1 MSRKCYNDK
10 INVLE
15 IDRGIFLTKKQIW
28 FELAEDETIEQCLER
43 MKQQGYVPIARKEE
57 PVFHII
63 NNEPTYL
70 RQKVQF
76 KGALIEE

>member
-1 MSRKCYNDK
+1 MKSDG
-10 INVLE
+10 
-15 IDRGIFLTKKQIW
+15 GIFLTKKQVW
-28 FELAEDETIEQCLER
+28 FEVAEDETIDQCLER
-43 MKQQGYVPIARKEE
+43 MKQQGYMPVARKEE
-57 PVFHII
+57 PVFHLV